1 MIYFPIE
8 YATIM
13 IWVVLLDGVL
23 FLGKKTVEIND
34 YLFVFIFYS
43 IVVMLMT
50 IAAIHNTIVDVS
62 AGLSIVYDIV
72 LFWWWL
78 E

>member
-13 IWVVLLDGVL
+13 IWIVLLDGVL
-23 FLGKKTVEIND
+23 FLGRKTVEIND

-43 IVVMLMT
+43 IVVMLIT
-50 IAAIHNTIVDVS
+50 IVAIHNTIVDVS
-62 AGLSIVYDIV
+62 ALLSIVYDIV